1 MGETYALG
9 MWTGL
14 NIYILRGYDHPKLHG
29 GEIACLKGL
38 QGAHDWR
45 TGWQPGI
52 EPPSYA

>member
-14 NIYILRGYDHPKLHG
+14 NIYILHGYDHPKLHG